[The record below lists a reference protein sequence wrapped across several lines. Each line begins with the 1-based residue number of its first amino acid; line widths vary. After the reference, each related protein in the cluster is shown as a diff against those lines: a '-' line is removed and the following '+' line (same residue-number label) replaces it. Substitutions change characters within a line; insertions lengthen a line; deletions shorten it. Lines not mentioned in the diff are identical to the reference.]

1 MSRDVAP
8 AAATLSSRVKLAI
21 IVGLIILAVLFLAH
35 IGQIVQPFLWALLAA
50 YLLTPIVNYL
60 SIDGK
65 LPRLWAV
72 TLIYALV
79 GMILLAVSRY
89 LYPHLVEQGTV
100 FVEDIPRLENALI
113 AVVGPKPL
121 GIDIDALM
129 NQAVTTVTGMGKTQ
143 TAGHL
148 LVNAFET
155 FIKIFLF
162 LVATFYLLMDAP
174 RLGQSARSSLPPGYR
189 EELVALARQIHLTWQ
204 QYIRGELVLFLLV
217 ATTTTIGLSILQVPG
232 ALFIG
237 LASGALELLPL
248 VGPYSAGAL
257 AVSVAYFNGTNPFGW
272 SQFAY
277 AGIIALM
284 YFVLRELEDYIVIP
298 NVLGRAVRLHP
309 LVVLFAVTAGGLIG
323 GLLGLVLAVPVAA
336 SLKAILSYLYAKL
349 FDLPVEFEPVRTLG
363 GGVIEIPVYELDE
376 PEIESVEPAAAG
388 PPQHADAS

>member
-1 MSRDVAP
+1 MDRDVAP
-8 AAATLSSRVKLAI
+8 PATLSARAKLTVV
-21 IVGLIILAVLFLAH
+21 VGLIILAVLFLAH

-50 YLLTPIVNYL
+50 YLLTPVVNYL
-60 SIDGK
+60 NIDGK

-79 GMILLAVSRY
+79 GILLLAVSRY

-100 FVEDIPRLENALI
+100 FVEDIPRLENTLI
-113 AVVGPKPL
+113 GVVGPRPL
-121 GIDIDALM
+121 GIDIDALI
-129 NQAVTTVTGMGKTQ
+129 NQAVTTVTGFGKTQ
-143 TAGHL
+143 SAGHL
-148 LVNAFET
+148 LVGAFET
-155 FIKIFLF
+155 FIKVFLF

-174 RLGQSARSSLPPGYR
+174 RLGQTTRSSLPPGYR
-189 EELVALARQIHLTWQ
+189 EELVALSRQIHLTWQ

-217 ATTTTIGLSILQVPG
+217 ATATTIGLTILGVPG

-248 VGPYSAGAL
+248 VGPYTAGAL
-257 AVSVAYFNGTNPFGW
+257 AVSVAYFNNTNPFGW

-277 AGIIALM
+277 AGVVALM
-284 YFVLRELEDYIVIP
+284 YLVFRELEDYIVIP

-323 GLLGLVLAVPVAA
+323 GLLGLILAVPVAA
-336 SLKAILSYLYAKL
+336 SVKAVLAYIYAKL

-363 GGVIEIPVYELDE
+363 GGVIEIPVYEANEQD
-376 PEIESVEPAAAG
+376 IESVEPAGAG
-388 PPQHADAS
+388 PSQHADAS